1 MSDAPQT
8 PSDENQNLSKIEL
21 IKWQQRIQEISY
33 LEAGQHM
40 RALNQ
45 LMWQV
50 PSLVI
55 VINGGLW
62 YGTTLVSDLAARLIF
77 FMITFFDILSVIT
90 LYRLRGLL
98 DLKIRFQNNVENQFL
113 PFVMDKLADEF
124 YPQEFRRHQTKINLE
139 RFNAK
144 PTPSLMS
151 RFFEFCFK
159 KISIQSQGNY
169 TVIGCWS
176 TVLFLC
182 AIISI
187 YGAVNP
193 SSFLDKQEKKQH
205 YEIKNV
211 KTNDIIVVEKKED
224 KL

>member
-90 LYRLRGLL
+90 LYRL
-98 DLKIRFQNNVENQFL
+98 
-113 PFVMDKLADEF
+113 
-124 YPQEFRRHQTKINLE
+124 
-139 RFNAK
+139 
-144 PTPSLMS
+144 
-151 RFFEFCFK
+151 
-159 KISIQSQGNY
+159 
-169 TVIGCWS
+169 
-176 TVLFLC
+176 
-182 AIISI
+182 
-187 YGAVNP
+187 
-193 SSFLDKQEKKQH
+193 
-205 YEIKNV
+205 
-211 KTNDIIVVEKKED
+211 
-224 KL
+224 